1 MTNCKTLLSD
11 KIKLSEKITLLEQ
24 KETPD
29 TDSNIGDDI
38 VNDDVKIENIFNK
51 FFSDVVN
58 DLKIP
63 GFHGAVPLADNICH
77 PIFRAILKYA
87 KYPRIIAIKD
97 LNNN

>member
-1 MTNCKTLLSD
+1 MLSD

-38 VNDDVKIENIFNK
+38 VNDDVKIEKIFNK
-51 FFSDVVN
+51 FFSDAVN

-63 GFHGAVPLADNICH
+63 GFMVQFP
-77 PIFRAILKYA
+77 
-87 KYPRIIAIKD
+87 
-97 LNNN
+97 